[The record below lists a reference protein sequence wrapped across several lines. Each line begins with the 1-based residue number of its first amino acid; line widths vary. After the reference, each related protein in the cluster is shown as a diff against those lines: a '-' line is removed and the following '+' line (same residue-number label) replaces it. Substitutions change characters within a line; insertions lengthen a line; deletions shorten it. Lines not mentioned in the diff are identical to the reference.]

1 MPVPVV
7 FLGTPPAAVT
17 VLDALV
23 AAGHPVPLVVSRPD
37 ARRGRGGATSPSP
50 VKARALDLGLPV
62 TDDLGQ
68 LRTTELP
75 DGAVGV
81 VVAYGRIIPVDIL
94 GRLPMLNVHFSLLPR
109 WRGAAPVERAIL
121 EGDTETGVC
130 IMAMEEGLDTGAVY
144 ARESVP
150 ITGTVT
156 AAELTHDLAVIGARL
171 MCGVIEGPLPVP
183 VPQAGEHTYA
193 RKITAE
199 DTIINWNEPS
209 ARTLRRIRAVTAH
222 TLVSGRRLRVLVAE
236 HSGEVSP
243 CGQMDDKGNVGTA
256 DGAVRLLRVQP
267 EGKQPMDAAD
277 WLRGLQATFPLALG

>member
-68 LRTTELP
+68 VRTTELP
-75 DGAVGV
+75 DGAIGV

-150 ITGTVT
+150 ITGAVT
-156 AAELTHDLAVIGARL
+156 AADLTHDLAVIGARL
-171 MCGVIEGPLPVP
+171 MCGVIAGPLPVP

-193 RKITAE
+193 RKITAG

-222 TLVSGRRLRVLVAE
+222 TLVSGRRLRVLAAE
-236 HSGEVSP
+236 HSGAVSP